1 MKLWSLFFLFWFQSH
16 GKGIEG
22 FSVDDEYD
30 DKCGEDLSHHFCN
43 DKNTFHDDPCSGV
56 CHHQEFNTFLK
67 SAPQLKSFKEC
78 CRKDEYTYQDNCDS
92 RPTHL
97 QRRCGAP
104 NTISRP
110 LELKCPEECQIYNA
124 VKGDQL
130 NLDKNQG
137 TVKLKKRQNKNATIK
152 DYCAAYECNEA
163 EDEYYEDEGGE
174 GGYQMVFHI
183 SVCAKKEVL
192 KKEISTSSKIQQC
205 CPKSYITEHDDG
217 NKLKCPGGDET
228 QSNQDLLTCLTDNF
242 IADDQHVVNETHYS
256 LTDFGMKESH
266 DLESN
271 QFCIGQTFEDEFQ
284 SDRSLL
290 KHTLFHCQRPCTDG
304 KPCLRKCCA
313 DHEMGTQCNEGE
325 ADPDNYT
332 MWKNLDP
339 DVKTYAVFQ
348 GPSGKKTEYLYQ
360 SKCNQQ
366 FDLTQNG
373 SEILLKM
380 RETDKLYQPHEFCI
394 LFQPDGT
401 LGAKVQIPSTNSGGG
416 GGKQKFYPYIL
427 ICSSFF
433 LLLTIVIYTRYSK
446 KLLNFYTRV
455 VRHFTFVLM
464 MCFLM
469 LATTKLWGS
478 SLKEEKTS
486 LAKEYPKLCET
497 FGKRYFITQLTQLQ
511 HSKAHFT

>member
-56 CHHQEFNTFLK
+56 CHHQEFNAFLK

-110 LELKCPEECQIYNA
+110 LKLKCPEECQIYNA

-130 NLDKNQG
+130 NLDKNRG

-152 DYCAAYECNEA
+152 DYCAAYECNDA
-163 EDEYYEDEGGE
+163 EDDYYEDEGGE

-183 SVCAKKEVL
+183 CVCAKREVL

-242 IADDQHVVNETHYS
+242 IADDQHVVNETHYT

-339 DVKTYAVFQ
+339 DVKTYSVHLQ
-348 GPSGKKTEYLYQ
+348 PSYSPTEHRLEYLYQ
-360 SKCNQQ
+360 SKCSQQ
-366 FDLTQNG
+366 FDLTRSG
-373 SEILLKM
+373 SEVLLRM
-380 RETDKLYQPHEFCI
+380 RKTEKVYQPHEFCVN
-394 LFQPDGT
+394 FQSDGT
-401 LGAKVQIPSTNSGGG
+401 LAAIVANRLEDQSEETNVTVKSELDEQFGCLQTSMVEVTARLMKLTDMREGIVFQFGDAEVALKQETNAYFEDQNAEMTERFEKLVQSYSQFL
-416 GGKQKFYPYIL
+416 KSKFEEQA
-427 ICSSFF
+427 
-433 LLLTIVIYTRYSK
+433 
-446 KLLNFYTRV
+446 LN
-455 VRHFTFVLM
+455 M
-464 MCFLM
+464 
-469 LATTKLWGS
+469 
-478 SLKEEKTS
+478 
-486 LAKEYPKLCET
+486 
-497 FGKRYFITQLTQLQ
+497 TQ
-511 HSKAHFT
+511 HAN